1 MFFDKYSNFIIFI
14 ITISLLNNLIK
25 SQPESEIESQT
36 LFSELHNSK
45 YLWGTYKPNLYF
57 SMKQKQKETPVFGLM
72 WYGIKENYFS
82 SKVDIDNI
90 LRHECAKTDLIKYY
104 WPYHNGLDYSNEIIK
119 DEENNIFFDIQNIK
133 TNYDINEQSWISI
146 IKGKTLK
153 NKNSN
158 NNIKKNIGIILYFSL
173 EEFSMDKKAIFNAE
187 NIKINNENY
196 ELKEMRF
203 GKEIEKFNIEIT
215 QGKEGIK
222 YSEYQKYRK
231 GYQYNWRV
239 KYFITESL
247 KVNQEIYAKKNI
259 TYSFI
264 PFDEM
269 QKTKQPNIIAIQ
281 IVFSM
286 DKIINDNFEI
296 IVRYSNNLK
305 KEKES
310 KEEINNIINKKR
322 EEFNQKFESI
332 FSLKNIEAIKNDKNF
347 NLNEKH
353 NESLQQMSKEAL
365 SNLLGGIGYFHGSI
379 KQKQKNNSK
388 ENIQQEKSLFTATPC
403 RSYFARGFLWDE
415 GFHQIIISKWD
426 LELSLE
432 MVNTWLD
439 TMDNQGWIPR
449 EQIRGIEAEAQVPE
463 EFREQDFFVANPPTL
478 LFPIKTF
485 INIYRYYKN
494 SKITNN
500 NFGMKELLV
509 KFYNKL
515 KLWMNWFEIT
525 QKNKNG
531 NKNNIYA
538 WNKRNSEHN
547 YPSGFDD
554 LPRGMTP
561 NDEEN
566 HLDLNIWLLEL
577 EKTLLQL
584 SQFFDKESIDIYNKN
599 ILERK
604 KDIKKNLFS
613 DELNIYSDYLGPQ
626 FKKIKVKKYPRK
638 VFPYLW
644 RNDNQCGEKVLNPIG
659 TRAECNPYGDSPC
672 CSEFGWCGNTK
683 NHCECP
689 KCIKSYKLEERKEY
703 KKKENTFNPH
713 IGYIN
718 LFPIFF
724 GDFNETELGDLFK
737 YLGDKNEFLSDYGI
751 RSLVKSDLLYRTG
764 DDYWRGKI
772 WIQINYL
779 VLRGLN
785 NYFINNKEIKN
796 IYDKIRYGLIK
807 AVYKTWAKSHTFFE
821 NYDDITGEGVMNHP
835 FNGWTSTI
843 LLILSENYE

>member
-36 LFSELHNSK
+36 LFSEIHNSK

-119 DEENNIFFDIQNIK
+119 DEENIIIFDIQNIK

-332 FSLKNIEAIKNDKNF
+332 FSLKNIESINIESIKNDKNF

-379 KQKQKNNSK
+379 KQKQKNNSN
-388 ENIQQEKSLFTATPC
+388 ENIQQEKGLFTATPC

-494 SKITNN
+494 NKITNN
-500 NFGMKELLV
+500 LFGMKELLV

-531 NKNNIYA
+531 NKNNLNNIYA

-613 DELNIYSDYLGPQ
+613 NELNIYSDYLGPQ

-689 KCIKSYKLEERKEY
+689 KC
-703 KKKENTFNPH
+703 
-713 IGYIN
+713 
-718 LFPIFF
+718 
-724 GDFNETELGDLFK
+724 
-737 YLGDKNEFLSDYGI
+737 
-751 RSLVKSDLLYRTG
+751 VKS
-764 DDYWRGKI
+764 
-772 WIQINYL
+772 
-779 VLRGLN
+779 
-785 NYFINNKEIKN
+785 
-796 IYDKIRYGLIK
+796 
-807 AVYKTWAKSHTFFE
+807 
-821 NYDDITGEGVMNHP
+821 
-835 FNGWTSTI
+835 
-843 LLILSENYE
+843 

>member
-1 MFFDKYSNFIIFI
+1 MSFNKYSHLIIFI
-14 ITISLLNNLIK
+14 IKIFLLIK
-25 SQPESEIESQT
+25 LISSQPESDIESQH

-82 SKVDIDNI
+82 SKVDIGDK
-90 LRHECAKTDLIKYY
+90 LRHECSKTDSIKYY
-104 WPYHNGLDYSNEIIK
+104 WPYHNGLDYANEIIK
-119 DEENNIFFDIQNIK
+119 DEDNNIMFDIQNIK

-146 IKGKTLK
+146 IKGKKINTQNYNQK
-153 NKNSN
+153 
-158 NNIKKNIGIILYFSL
+158 NNIGVILYFAL
-173 EEFSMDKKAIFNAE
+173 EEFSMDKKAIFSAE
-187 NIKINNENY
+187 NIKINDENY

-203 GKEIEKFNIEIT
+203 GKEIEKFNIEISE
-215 QGKEGIK
+215 GKEGIK
-222 YSEYQKYRK
+222 YSQYQKYRK

-239 KYFITESL
+239 KYFIEESL
-247 KVNQEIYAKKNI
+247 KTNQEKYAKNNK

-286 DKIINDNFEI
+286 DNLPKDNFQI
-296 IVRYSNNLK
+296 IVRYSNDLK
-305 KEKES
+305 KEKEK
-310 KEEINNIINKKR
+310 KEEINNLINKKKER
-322 EEFNQKFESI
+322 FNQKFEQI
-332 FSLKNIEAIKNDKNF
+332 FGLKNMEKIKNDKNF
-347 NLNEKH
+347 ILNDKN

-365 SNLLGGIGYFHGSI
+365 SNILGGIGYFHGSI
-379 KQKQKNNSK
+379 KQKQTK
-388 ENIQQEKSLFTATPC
+388 ELKEEKIITEKGLFTATPC

-415 GFHQIIISKWD
+415 GFHQLIISKWD
-426 LELSLE
+426 LELSLD

-449 EQIRGIEAEAQVPE
+449 EQIRGVEAEAQVPV
-463 EFREQDFFVANPPTL
+463 EFREQDFFVANPPSL
-478 LFPIKTF
+478 LFPIKAF
-485 INIYRYYKN
+485 INNYKFF
-494 SKITNN
+494 KDTNN
-500 NFGMKELLV
+500 NSYGMKDLLE
-509 KFYNKL
+509 KFYKKL
-515 KLWMNWFEIT
+515 KLWMNWFEMT
-525 QKNKNG
+525 QKS
-531 NKNNIYA
+531 NNLYH
-538 WNKRNSEHN
+538 WNRRNSEHN

-577 EKTLLQL
+577 EKTLLLL
-584 SQFFDKESIDIYNKN
+584 SEYFDKESIDIYNKN

-604 KDIKKNLFS
+604 SNIKKNLLS

-626 FKKIKVKKYPRK
+626 FKKIKVQKSPRK

-644 RNDNQCGEKVLNPIG
+644 RNDNQCGENVLNPIG
-659 TRAECNPYGDSPC
+659 TRAECNPYSDSPC
-672 CSEFGWCGNTK
+672 CSEFGWCGNTP
-683 NHCECP
+683 NHCNCP
-689 KCIKSYKLEERKEY
+689 KCVRSYKLEERKEY
-703 KKKENTFNPH
+703 KKKENTYNPH

-724 GDFNETELGDLFK
+724 GDFEEKELGNLFK
-737 YLGDKNEFLSDYGI
+737 FLGDKNEFLSDYGI

-779 VLRGLN
+779 TLRGLKK
-785 NYFINNKEIKN
+785 YFIDNEEIKN
-796 IYDKIRYGLIK
+796 IYEKVRYGVIK
-807 AVYKTWAKSHTFFE
+807 AVYKTWSKSHTFFE
-821 NYDDITGEGVMNHP
+821 NYDDKTGEGVMNHP

-843 LLILSENYE
+843 LLILSENYD